1 MSSPTRFPLLATDR
15 RRSTMKRPLALAVL
29 LASILLASLAAAQ
42 GLPTAAPED
51 VGLSSAGLAKVTAV
65 VNAEIAKGRYPGA
78 VALVARRGKGAHLQ
92 GVGPPPPHT
101 AAPPA
106 QDATL
111 PPSPLP

>member
-65 VNAEIAKGRYPGA
+65 GNAEIAKGRYPGA
-78 VALVARRGKGAHLQ
+78 GALVARRGEG
-92 GVGPPPPHT
+92 
-101 AAPPA
+101 AAPRGRRPGRPQDRGPRERGARVPA
-106 QDATL
+106 YAR
-111 PPSPLP
+111 